1 MSAASGLTRA
11 ISGLITAIWQ
21 ILPRWG
27 RWLASILLVLW
38 LGWAFLIQERH
49 GGASIVVHSVID
61 RPISYVY
68 VNGNMG
74 GNTFAFDGL
83 NTSGG
88 TAGPYRIDGDTVN
101 IKWLLSAT
109 LKQQEEQG
117 LRPEKNSI
125 TLPMPKREKGQD
137 DFCVLFLPDNK
148 LVVRWVRSCY
158 LDMDDVIAPYRT
170 RRGR

>member
-1 MSAASGLTRA
+1 MSVASGLTRA

-27 RWLASILLVLW
+27 RWTASILLVLW
-38 LGWAFLIQERH
+38 LGWTFLIQERH

-83 NTSGG
+83 NSGG
-88 TAGPYRIDGDTVN
+88 SSAGPDRIEGDTVK
-101 IKWLLSAT
+101 IAWELDMT
-109 LKQQEEQG
+109 EEQ
-117 LRPEKNSI
+117 EKSGFQFEKHTI

-137 DFCVLFLPDNK
+137 NFYVLFLPDNQ
-148 LVVRWVRSCY
+148 VMVRWVGWGIPG
-158 LDMDDVIAPYRT
+158 MKDVIDTYRT
-170 RRGR
+170 RK

>member
-1 MSAASGLTRA
+1 MSATTGLIRA

-38 LGWAFLIQERH
+38 LGWTFLIQERH

-88 TAGPYRIDGDTVN
+88 TAGPYRIDGNTVK
-101 IKWLLSAT
+101 IDWELDMT
-109 LKQQEEQG
+109 EEQ
-117 LRPEKNSI
+117 EKAGYQFEKHTIN
-125 TLPMPKREKGQD
+125 LPMPKRQKGQD

-148 LVVRWVRSCY
+148 LVVRWVSSCY

>member
-27 RWLASILLVLW
+27 WWLASILLALW
-38 LGWAFLIQERH
+38 LGWTFLIQERH
-49 GGASIVVHSVID
+49 SGAVIVVHSVID

-74 GNTFAFDGL
+74 GITFAFDGL
-83 NTSGG
+83 NSSGG
-88 TAGPYRIDGDTVN
+88 TSIPSRINGDTVK
-101 IKWLLSAT
+101 IDWELHMTDA
-109 LKQQEEQG
+109 QEKAGYQF
-117 LRPEKNSI
+117 EKHTI
-125 TLPMPKREKGQD
+125 TLPMPKREKGQN

-148 LVVRWVRSCY
+148 LMIQWAESCAV
-158 LDMDDVIAPYRT
+158 DMDSIVDTYRT
-170 RRGR
+170 RR

>member
-27 RWLASILLVLW
+27 RWVASILLVLW
-38 LGWAFLIQERH
+38 LGWTFLIQEQH

-74 GNTFAFDGL
+74 SNTDAFDGFHA
-83 NTSGG
+83 GG
-88 TAGPYRIDGDTVN
+88 GGSAGPYRIEGDKVS
-101 IKWLLSAT
+101 IKWELAMT
-109 LKQQEEQG
+109 RQQYDELG
-117 LRPEKNSI
+117 YRPEI
-125 TLPMPKREKGQD
+125 HTVVLPMPKREKGQNG
-137 DFCVLFLPDNK
+137 FCVLMLPDNK
-148 LVVRWVRSCY
+148 PTVRWAESCVVE
-158 LDMDDVIAPYRT
+158 MDSIVDTYRT
-170 RRGR
+170 RR